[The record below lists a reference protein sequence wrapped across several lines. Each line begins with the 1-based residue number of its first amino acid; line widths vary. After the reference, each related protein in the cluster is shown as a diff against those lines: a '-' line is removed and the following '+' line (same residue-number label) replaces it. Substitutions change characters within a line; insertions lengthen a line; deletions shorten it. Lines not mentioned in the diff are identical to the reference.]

1 MCLHIAELLHVSV
14 DSERSPLWIES
25 QIRMKLDNQAV
36 SVPRVRFTP
45 DDETLMSDLLSDEKD
60 KLLDPIK
67 KYLEFLRTLEGKKLI
82 VIPND

>member
-1 MCLHIAELLHVSV
+1 
-14 DSERSPLWIES
+14 
-25 QIRMKLDNQAV
+25 MKLDNQAV